1 MMRTPNADSFLPEP
15 PHLRVL
21 ILEDSLR
28 DAKLMVALLENHG
41 YRVQFEVLSAEEAF
55 RQHLEA
61 TAYDVIMAD
70 FELRDWTALDALEF
84 LKRSG
89 KDIPLIVVTGTLG
102 DESAAECIK
111 QGATDFIL
119 KDRPAR
125 LPAAVERALEE
136 RRLRAER
143 KQAEAE
149 KTRLVTAIEQ
159 SAEGVVITNTAG
171 EIEYVN
177 PAFSRMTGYAREEV
191 LGQNP
196 RILKSDK
203 QNLPFY
209 QQLWTT
215 ILKGDVWQGELVNR
229 RKDGKLYSEDLRI
242 APVRDPSGQI
252 THFIAIKQDVSERKQ
267 LEDQVRQ
274 SQKMEAVGRLAA
286 GVAHDFNNLV
296 TVINGYCEMVLN
308 SVGSADPVRA
318 DLEEVVKAGNRAAS
332 LTRQLLAFSRQQVL
346 APRSLDLNAVVADLE
361 KTLRRVIG
369 EDIDLTIVPSQELEE
384 VKADS
389 TQIDQILL
397 NLAANARDAM
407 PQGGKLTIE
416 TSNVDLDAVYT
427 QRHPA
432 VPPGRY
438 VMLAVSD
445 TGIGMDAETQG
456 HIFEPFFTTKEVGKG
471 TGLGLATVY
480 GIVRQSGGFVWV
492 YSEPGRGTAFKI
504 YLPSVIEPAKSVIP
518 PPARESSSAGT
529 ETVLLVEDEKA
540 VRDLANRIL
549 RAYGYQ
555 VLESNSP
562 EDALQIAERYPRVI
576 HLLLTDVVMP
586 RISGPQLAGQI
597 ISMRPDLK
605 VLYFSGYT
613 ANAIVDHGVLEK
625 DIAFLSKPFTPA
637 ALAQKVRDV
646 LDMARN
652 QR

>member
-1 MMRTPNADSFLPEP
+1 MRTPNPEGRLPET
-15 PHLRVL
+15 PHLRAL

-41 YRVQFEVLSAEEAF
+41 YKVQFEVLATEEAF
-55 RQHLEA
+55 RQRLEA
-61 TAYDVIMAD
+61 AEYDVIMAD

-84 LKRSG
+84 LERSER
-89 KDIPLIVVTGTLG
+89 DIPLIVVTGTLG

-171 EIEYVN
+171 DIEYVN
-177 PAFSRMTGYAREEV
+177 PAFSRMTGYSREEAT
-191 LGQNP
+191 GHNP
-196 RILKSDK
+196 RMLKSDK
-203 QNLPFY
+203 QKPPFY
-209 QQLWTT
+209 QQLWMT
-215 ILKGDVWQGELVNR
+215 ILNGNVWQGELVNR
-229 RKDGKLYSEDLRI
+229 RKDGKLYTEDLRI
-242 APVRDPSGQI
+242 APVRDTSGEI

-267 LEDQVRQ
+267 LEDRVRQ

-286 GVAHDFNNLV
+286 GVAHDFNNLL
-296 TVINGYCEMVLN
+296 TVINGYCEMALS
-308 SVGSADPVRA
+308 SVNFIDPMRH
-318 DLEEVVKAGNRAAS
+318 DLEEIRKAGNRAAA

-346 APRSLDLNAVVADLE
+346 ALQVLDLNAVVADLE
-361 KTLRRVIG
+361 KALRRMIG
-369 EDIDLTIVPSQELEE
+369 EDIDLTIVRSPDLEE
-384 VKADS
+384 VKADP

-416 TSNVDLDAVYT
+416 TSNVDLGAEYAH
-427 QRHPA
+427 QHPA

-445 TGIGMDAETQG
+445 TGIGMDTETQG

-480 GIVRQSGGFVWV
+480 GIVRQSGGFIWV
-492 YSEPGRGTAFKI
+492 YSEPGRGTTFKI
-504 YLPSVIEPAKSVIP
+504 YIPSVVDAAKPATP
-518 PPARESSSAGT
+518 PPAPESSFAGT

-549 RAYGYQ
+549 RSFGYH

-562 EDALQIAERYPRVI
+562 EDALQIAERYPRMI

-586 RISGPQLAGQI
+586 RISGPQLAGQL

-613 ANAIVDHGVLEK
+613 ANAVVDHGVLEK
-625 DIAFLSKPFTPA
+625 DIAFLPKPFTPA
-637 ALAQKVRDV
+637 ALAHKVREV
-646 LDMARN
+646 LDTARN
-652 QR
+652 QS